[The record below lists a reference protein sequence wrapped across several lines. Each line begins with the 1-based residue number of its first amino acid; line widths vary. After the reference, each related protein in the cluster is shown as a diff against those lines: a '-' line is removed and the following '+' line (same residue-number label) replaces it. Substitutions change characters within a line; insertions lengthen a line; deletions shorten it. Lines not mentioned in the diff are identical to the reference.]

1 LTSELSGGA
10 AIVGVGIS
18 EVGRVYGK
26 TGPEFAADAVLGAL
40 ADAGLTVADVD
51 GVVMSVG
58 IVPDNT
64 LLSSSLGLTNQQLST
79 KFTFTTPGGA
89 SACAAIQYASMA
101 IHSGMASTIAYVHYD
116 CPLPAPG
123 LSISDVFGDN
133 MTKGSSGGRPGLVGI
148 PGLSSAIGLSS
159 ANQMY
164 ALAARR
170 HMLKYGT
177 TSEQLGAI
185 AVAQREW
192 AARNPIAQ
200 MRTPITVEDHQNS
213 RWIAEPLHLLD
224 CSIVSNG
231 AAAFIITDSERAA
244 DLRQPPVYV
253 WGWGQCHP
261 GYTMYQGCEFG
272 LRSGATISGELAFK
286 MAGITT
292 EDIGVREL
300 YDCYTFTVLIS
311 LEDYGFVEKGEGG
324 PFAASGALGPGG
336 SHPTNTGGG
345 QLSAFYLWGATPLY
359 ESVVQARGQGG
370 ERQVTNH
377 DFVLCS
383 GNGGTLD
390 HHASLILSANPRS

>member
-1 LTSELSGGA
+1 VTKGISCAA
-10 AIVGVGIS
+10 AIVGLGIS

-26 TGPEFAADAVLGAL
+26 TGPEFAADAVLNAVE
-40 ADAGLTVADVD
+40 DAGLKLADVD
-51 GVVMSVG
+51 GVLMSIG
-58 IVPDNT
+58 IMPDHT
-64 LLSSSLGLTNQQLST
+64 LVSSSLGLTNQQLSG

-101 IHSGMASTIAYVHYD
+101 IHSGMASTIVYVHYD
-116 CPLPAPG
+116 CPLPSPE

-133 MTKGSSGGRPGLVGI
+133 LARGSSGGKPGLTGI
-148 PGLSSAIGLSS
+148 PGLNSAIGMSS

-170 HMLKYGT
+170 HMLTYGT
-177 TSEQLGAI
+177 TSEHLGAI

-192 AARNPIAQ
+192 AVLNPIAQ
-200 MRTPITVEDHQNS
+200 MRKPITIEDHQNS

-224 CSIVSNG
+224 CSLVSNG
-231 AAAFIITDSERAA
+231 AAAFVITDAARAA
-244 DLRQPPVYV
+244 DLLQPPVYV

-261 GYTMYQGCEFG
+261 GYTMATGCELG
-272 LRSGATISGELAFK
+272 LRSGATISGQLAFK
-286 MAGITT
+286 MAGLALG
-292 EDIGVREL
+292 DIGVREL
-300 YDCYTFTVLIS
+300 YDCYTFTVLIT

-324 PFAASGALGPGG
+324 PFVATGALAPGG

-345 QLSAFYLWGATPLY
+345 QLSAFYMWGATPLY
-359 ESVVQARGQGG
+359 ESVVQARGHGG
-370 ERQVTNH
+370 ERQVADH

-390 HHASLILSANPRS
+390 HHASLILGANPRS